1 MKKILDYK
9 LVSAASAGE
18 VENFVR
24 TYLQDGWELHGAP
37 SCAPQVFCQAL
48 IKHAAS
54 RAASASA
61 EIPSSLK
68 PEP

>member
-1 MKKILDYK
+1 MNRLLDYK
-9 LVSAASAGE
+9 MVSATSASE

-24 TYLQDGWELHGAP
+24 TYLQDGWELHGSP
-37 SCAPQVFCQAL
+37 CCAPKFFCQAL
-48 IKHAAS
+48 IK
-54 RAASASA
+54 RAASDATEAAA